1 MHDDP
6 DFTFKVGLSF
16 KLGAPKSTVT
26 VSSRDYASKHA
37 LRVVRQEKRAIEK
50 KNIRLKELAEEN
62 KQLQAQLDDIKA
74 RLADETKTRLVA
86 IDEIKVQLAAL
97 TEARVA
103 MN

>member
-1 MHDDP
+1 M
-6 DFTFKVGLSF
+6 
-16 KLGAPKSTVT
+16 A
-26 VSSRDYASKHA
+26 
-37 LRVVRQEKRAIEK
+37 QQ
-50 KNIRLKELAEEN
+50 KNRFCLF
-62 KQLQAQLDDIKA
+62 DDIKA